1 METEELLQCV
11 KCFLYSHEDMC
22 LSLRQN
28 RKMPGLKDFP
38 WNLRARVP
46 ETESLMLAEHLV
58 LMDHWVPDLRR
69 DPDSK
74 NKVQSKQK
82 NG

>member
-1 METEELLQCV
+1 MKAEEILQCV

-22 LSLRQN
+22 LSLRQT
-28 RKMPGLKDFP
+28 RKMPGLENFP

-46 ETESLMLAEHLV
+46 ETESLMLAEYLV
-58 LMDHWVPDLRR
+58 LMDHWVPGLRR

-82 NG
+82 TD